1 MLPWAQTDNQRQGS
15 IMPQTTSIVS
25 QALSLRRHVTKPS
38 VHSKKGIVVSQN
50 RIASEVGARVL
61 AAGGHA
67 VDAAVATAMTLG
79 VVEPWMSGIGGV
91 GLMLVRDAKT
101 GKTTAFDFG
110 AISPQALNPKDYR
123 VVGGTDGNLFGW
135 AAVKGNRNTV
145 GATAVC
151 TPSQPLG
158 LSTAHKRF
166 GRKKWADLLAPAIAE
181 AESGLVVD
189 WYAMLNITSAM
200 GDLALDPGASKRFL
214 RNGLPPQPSVAT
226 LASGVVRL
234 PMPDLAKT
242 LTNLARNGA
251 EAMYRGP
258 LAKAIVADVQA
269 LGGCL
274 SEADLAGYS
283 VRTIEDLQ
291 QIPYGRYTI
300 HVVPELNGGPT
311 LAMAFAE
318 LTRIRKRAETKPNGK
333 TFAAYAAALRHAW
346 QYRMQHLGDAGEK
359 TAPTCTTHLSVVD
372 RDGNMVTLTQ
382 TLLSLFGSRV
392 VLPKTGILMNNGI
405 NWFDPTGGPN
415 GIAPGRRALA
425 NYAPAIM
432 TSDTETVAIGGCG
445 GRKIIPAVF
454 QLLALQAD
462 FGMDLNTAFHQPRV
476 DVSGLGPVA
485 VDRRLGD
492 KALAIIGDAFDTVT
506 CEPVPYPFPFTIAS
520 AVRRV
525 KGINEGA
532 TEPEQPWSEAV
543 SEDDVA
549 G

>member
-1 MLPWAQTDNQRQGS
+1 MSKTSS
-15 IMPQTTSIVS
+15 ILSP
-25 QALSLRRHVTKPS
+25 ALSLKRTVTKPS
-38 VHSKKGIVVSQN
+38 TRSKKGIVVSQN

-67 VDAAVATAMTLG
+67 VDAAVATAMTVG

-91 GLMLVRDAKT
+91 GVMLVRDGKT
-101 GKTTAFDFG
+101 GEVTGYDFG
-110 AISPQALNPKDYR
+110 AVSPKSLDPGHYR
-123 VVGGTDGNLFGW
+123 VTGGTDGNLFGW
-135 AAVKGNRNTV
+135 AQVEGNRNTV

-158 LSTAHKRF
+158 LATAHKRF
-166 GRKKWADLLAPAIAE
+166 GRKRWKDLLQPAIQHANE
-181 AESGLVVD
+181 GLVVD
-189 WYAMLNITSAM
+189 WFAMVNIASALS
-200 GDLALDPGASKRFL
+200 DLAKDKGAAERFL
-214 RNGLPPQPSVAT
+214 RGGVPPQPPVAT
-226 LASGVVRL
+226 LADGVVRL
-234 PMPDLAKT
+234 PMPGLAKT
-242 LTNLARNGA
+242 LTALADEGA
-251 EAMYRGP
+251 EALYKGP
-258 LAKAIVADVQA
+258 LARAIAADVKA

-274 SEADLAGYS
+274 GTDDLANYE
-283 VRTIEDLQ
+283 VRTIENPREIAYRD
-291 QIPYGRYTI
+291 RTI
-300 HVVPELNGGPT
+300 HVLPELNGGPT
-311 LAMAFAE
+311 LAMAFDE
-318 LTRIRKRAETKPNGK
+318 LTRIRKSPEAKPGPK
-333 TFAAYAAALRHAW
+333 TFHAYAKALRHAW
-346 QYRMQHLGDAGEK
+346 EYRLAKMGDAGEK

-432 TSDTETVAIGGCG
+432 TGGGEAVAIGGCG

-462 FGMDLNTAFHQPRV
+462 FGLDLNDAFHQPRI
-476 DVSGLGPVA
+476 DVSGLGPIA
-485 VDRRLGD
+485 VDRRLGRKTAESIAQSFD
-492 KALAIIGDAFDTVT
+492 VAL

-520 AVRRV
+520 AVKRV
-525 KGINEGA
+525 GKANEGA
-532 TEPEQPWSEAV
+532 TEPEMPWSEAV

-549 G
+549 

>member
-1 MLPWAQTDNQRQGS
+1 
-15 IMPQTTSIVS
+15 MPKTTSIVS
-25 QALSLRRHVTKPS
+25 HALSQHRVVTKPS
-38 VHSKKGIVVSQN
+38 VRSKKGIVVTQN

-67 VDAAVATAMTLG
+67 VDAAVAAAMAVG

-91 GLMLVRDAKT
+91 GMMLVRDGKT
-101 GKTTAFDFG
+101 GKVTGFDYG
-110 AISPQALNPKDYR
+110 AVSPKALDPRDYSAI
-123 VVGGTDGNLFGW
+123 GGADGNLFGW
-135 AAVKGNRNTV
+135 AQVKDNRNTV

-151 TPSQPLG
+151 TPSMALG
-158 LSTAHKRF
+158 LAAAHQRF
-166 GRKKWADLLAPAIAE
+166 GRKKWADLLAPAIQH

-189 WYAMLNITSAM
+189 WYAMINIASAM
-200 GDLALDPGASKRFL
+200 GDLAKDPGAAKRFL
-214 RNGLPPQPSVAT
+214 RGGLPPQPPIAT
-226 LASGVVRL
+226 LADGVARL

-242 LTNLARNGA
+242 LRVLASDGA
-251 EAMYRGP
+251 SALYKGP
-258 LAKAIVADVQA
+258 LARAIAADVKA
-269 LGGCL
+269 MGGCL
-274 SEADLAGYS
+274 SEDDLSSYA
-283 VRTIEDLQ
+283 VRVIDEPRE
-291 QIPYGRYTI
+291 ISYGERTI
-300 HVVPELNGGPT
+300 HVLPELNGGVA
-311 LAMAFAE
+311 LEMAFEE
-318 LTRIRKRAETKPNGK
+318 LKRIRKRVETKPGPK
-333 TFAAYAAALRHAW
+333 TFVAYAKALQHAW
-346 QYRMQHLGDAGEK
+346 AYRFEHMGEAGEK

-382 TLLSLFGSRV
+382 TLLSLFGARV

-415 GIAPGRRALA
+415 GIGPGKRALA

-432 TSDTETVAIGGCG
+432 SGAGETVAIGGCG

-454 QLLALQAD
+454 QLLAMQAD
-462 FGMDLNTAFHQPRV
+462 FGFDLDTAFHQPRI

-485 VDRRLGD
+485 VDRRLGP
-492 KALAIIGDAFDTVT
+492 KVLAALAESFDVVA

-543 SEDDVA
+543 SEDEV
-549 G
+549 

>member
-1 MLPWAQTDNQRQGS
+1 
-15 IMPQTTSIVS
+15 MPKTTSIVS
-25 QALSLRRHVTKPS
+25 HALSRRRLVTKPS
-38 VHSKKGIVVSQN
+38 VRSKKGIVVTQN

-67 VDAAVATAMTLG
+67 VDAAIAAAMTVG

-91 GLMLVRDAKT
+91 GVMLVREAKT
-101 GKTTAFDFG
+101 GKVTGFDFG
-110 AISPQALNPKDYR
+110 AMSPQGLNPKDYK

-135 AAVKGNRNTV
+135 AAVKDNRNTV

-158 LSTAHKRF
+158 LWTAHQRF
-166 GRKKWADLLAPAIAE
+166 GRKKWADLLAPAVQHAE
-181 AESGLVVD
+181 QGLVVD
-189 WYAMLNITSAM
+189 WYAMINIASAM
-200 GDLALDPGASKRFL
+200 GDLAKDTGAAKRFL
-214 RNGLPPQPSVAT
+214 RGGLPPQPPIAT
-226 LASGVVRL
+226 LAAGVVRL

-242 LTNLARNGA
+242 LSTLASEGA
-251 EAMYRGP
+251 PALYKGP
-258 LAKAIVADVQA
+258 LAKSIAADVKA

-274 SEADLAGYS
+274 TEADLAAYQ
-283 VRTIEDLQ
+283 VRTIEEPRE
-291 QIPYGRYTI
+291 ISYAGRTI
-300 HVVPELNGGPT
+300 HVLPELNGGPT
-311 LAMAFAE
+311 LAMAFDE
-318 LTRIRKRAETKPNGK
+318 LARIRKRAETKPNGK

-346 QYRMQHLGDAGEK
+346 DYRMTHMGDAGEK
-359 TAPTCTTHLSVVD
+359 TAPTCTTHLTVVD

-432 TSDTETVAIGGCG
+432 TGDNEVVAIGGCG

-462 FGMDLNTAFHQPRV
+462 FGMDLNEAFHQPRI

-492 KALAIIGDAFDTVT
+492 KALALIGEKFDTVE

>member
-1 MLPWAQTDNQRQGS
+1 
-15 IMPQTTSIVS
+15 MPKSTSIVS
-25 QALSLRRHVTKPS
+25 HALSRRRMVTKPS
-38 VHSKKGIVVSQN
+38 VHSKKGIVVTQN

-67 VDAAVATAMTLG
+67 VDAAIAAAMTVG

-91 GLMLVRDAKT
+91 GVMLVRDAKSGKVT
-101 GKTTAFDFG
+101 GFDFG
-110 AISPQALNPKDYR
+110 AVAPIGLNPRDYK

-135 AAVKGNRNTV
+135 AAVRDNRNTV
-145 GATAVC
+145 GASAVC

-158 LSTAHKRF
+158 LATAHKRF
-166 GRKKWADLLAPAIAE
+166 GRKRWADLLAPAIAH
-181 AESGLVVD
+181 AEQGLVVD
-189 WYAMLNITSAM
+189 WYAMLNIASAM
-200 GDLALDPGASKRFL
+200 GDLARDAGAAKRFL
-214 RNGLPPQPSVAT
+214 RDGLPPQPSIAT
-226 LASGVVRL
+226 LASGVVHL
-234 PMPDLAKT
+234 PMPDLAKSLRT
-242 LTNLARNGA
+242 LASEGA
-251 EAMYRGP
+251 DALYKGP
-258 LAKAIVADVQA
+258 MAKALVADVQA

-274 SEADLAGYS
+274 SAADLTNYQ
-283 VRTIEDLQ
+283 VTTIETPLE
-291 QIPYGRYTI
+291 IAYGGQTI
-300 HVVPELNGGPT
+300 HVLPDLNGGPT

-318 LTRIRKRAETKPNGK
+318 LARIRRRPEPKPNGK

-346 QYRMQHLGDAGEK
+346 AYRMAEMGDAGEK
-359 TAPTCTTHLSVVD
+359 TAPTCTTHISVVD

-382 TLLSLFGSRV
+382 TLLSLFGARV

-415 GIAPGRRALA
+415 GIAPGRKALA

-432 TSDTETVAIGGCG
+432 TGPDGAVAIGGCG

-462 FGMDLNTAFHQPRV
+462 FGLDLNEAFHQPRV

-485 VDRRLGD
+485 VDRRLGA
-492 KALAIIGDAFDTVT
+492 KALATLSEAFDTVE

-543 SEDDVA
+543 SEDDVT